1 MLIRG
6 IRGGFIGHEFHENDH
21 RHLDVIGLKYNFSQF
36 LRPRC
41 LSSPFN
47 CTRFYLP
54 ASRVGE
60 LLEIT
65 KKLLSDRLRGLSV
78 LIALRDWLAR
88 ATGRS
93 GKGITEIIIN
103 RNR

>member
-6 IRGGFIGHEFHENDH
+6 IRGGFIGHEFHEFHENDH

-41 LSSPFN
+41 LSSTFN
-47 CTRFYLP
+47 CTRFCLP

-60 LLEIT
+60 IT
-65 KKLLSDRLRGLSV
+65 
-78 LIALRDWLAR
+78 
-88 ATGRS
+88 
-93 GKGITEIIIN
+93 
-103 RNR
+103 RNY